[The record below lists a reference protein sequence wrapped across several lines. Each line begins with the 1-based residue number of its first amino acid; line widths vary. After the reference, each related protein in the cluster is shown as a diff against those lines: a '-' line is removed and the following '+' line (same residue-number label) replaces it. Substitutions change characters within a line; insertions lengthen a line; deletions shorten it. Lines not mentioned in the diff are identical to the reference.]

1 MILLIKKQEAFL
13 IDSFAIFN
21 FYSNYLNLTQEKK
34 DILNI
39 EDIKLLVDT
48 FYDKVREDQ
57 LIGPIFD
64 EKIQDRWPE
73 HLAKMYTFWQT
84 VLLGEHTYYG
94 SPFPPHANLP
104 VEQIHFERWL
114 ALFAETLNE
123 LFSGEVAKE
132 AIWRANKMAIM
143 FQYKIEH
150 YRNNPT
156 KSLI

>member
-1 MILLIKKQEAFL
+1 L
-13 IDSFAIFN
+13 
-21 FYSNYLNLTQEKK
+21 NYTILTQEKK
-34 DILNI
+34 DILSLD
-39 EDIKLLVDT
+39 DIKLLVDI
-48 FYDKVREDQ
+48 FYDKVREDK

-64 EKIQDRWPE
+64 ERIQDRWPQ

-94 SPFPPHANLP
+94 SPFPPHAQLP

-114 ALFAETLNE
+114 TLFAETLNE

-150 YRNNPT
+150 YRNNAT